1 MKIKEKKKRW
11 QDRSCYKSNP
21 KKMSGYV
28 FLLNRFQ
35 VLPRASLEEP
45 KPKAEMFTREDGAN
59 INTLFIATLSLF
71 LIMPF
76 THPLDL

>member
-1 MKIKEKKKRW
+1 MKIKEKKKKNEGRTGVVT
-11 QDRSCYKSNP
+11 KVT
-21 KKMSGYV
+21 KMSGYV
-28 FLLNRFQ
+28 FLLHQFK

-45 KPKAEMFTREDGAN
+45 KSKAEMFTREDGTN